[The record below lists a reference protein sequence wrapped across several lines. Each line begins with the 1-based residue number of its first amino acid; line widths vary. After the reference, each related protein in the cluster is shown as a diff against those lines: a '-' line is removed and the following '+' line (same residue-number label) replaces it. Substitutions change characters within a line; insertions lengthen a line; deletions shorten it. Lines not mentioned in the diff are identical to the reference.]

1 VYLIKV
7 EAALES
13 ESQRVKNYLI
23 YPETEDKLL
32 KVYMSAMCLWLCVCV
47 CVCVRVCAVLLGSVR
62 SGG

>member
-32 KVYMSAMCLWLCVCV
+32 KVCMSAMCVCV
-47 CVCVRVCAVLLGSVR
+47 YVYAVLLRSVR
-62 SGG
+62 SG